1 MEENKEPKEEP
12 KEEEP
17 KEEHIEE
24 TEDTEEHKKEDNI
37 KLVNSVFNELK
48 IYTKHKDI
56 TEYNSDL
63 SDSYSSTS
71 IQNEYNSDTC
81 FININKTK
89 KLKYK
94 HVENKLNKS
103 YFDINYKYSSALDI
117 LASYLKGH
125 KLIYI
130 ESKDYSERQLNKLMM
145 PSIFLSAAATV
156 LAGSIMTYWWGYIL
170 ISSVNAFIAFLLSLV
185 NYFKFDAAAEA
196 HKISAHQYD
205 KLQSTVEFTS
215 GIMLLFKDDYYE
227 EEITE
232 ECKLKRIND
241 RIKMEEKLT
250 DVEKKILEIKETNQ
264 FIIPTMIRQLYPV
277 IYNTNIFSI
286 IKKIDNQNKKSI
298 AYLTNVKNEIRYI
311 NTLSK
316 NLENSHR
323 LMELFNLKRE
333 LIKKILILNSAFSI
347 IDQMFSQE
355 IKNAE
360 LIKKN
365 WIRNLFCYN
374 YNVGL
379 IDPEK
384 INPFIENL
392 LNPFTS
398 LTVE

>member
-1 MEENKEPKEEP
+1 MEENKEEP
-12 KEEEP
+12 KEDHTEQ
-17 KEEHIEE
+17 KE
-24 TEDTEEHKKEDNI
+24 EDTEEHKKEDNI
-37 KLVNSVFNELK
+37 ELVNSVFDELK

-71 IQNEYNSDTC
+71 IKNEYNSDTC

-145 PSIFLSAAATV
+145 PSIFLSATATV

-232 ECKLKRIND
+232 ECKLKRVND

-316 NLENSHR
+316 TLENSQR

-333 LIKKILILNSAFSI
+333 LIKKR
-347 IDQMFSQE
+347 D
-355 IKNAE
+355 
-360 LIKKN
+360 
-365 WIRNLFCYN
+365 
-374 YNVGL
+374 
-379 IDPEK
+379 
-384 INPFIENL
+384 IERENDRK
-392 LNPFTS
+392 F
-398 LTVE
+398 